1 MGLSKETRIIT
12 LLVIDVVF
20 FFVEI
25 ITGYAVGSLA
35 LVADSFHMLNDVM
48 SLIVALWAVKL
59 STKSSDHRFSY
70 GWQRAEI
77 LGALVNGVFLL
88 ALCFSIFME
97 AIQRFVNITEVTN
110 PKLVV
115 IVGCLGLASN
125 LVGLLLFH
133 DHGHAHGGHGH
144 SHGHD
149 SHSHGAHNHAHSH
162 ALTDGS
168 ANNHADAHHD
178 EAAVGDAVA
187 PVSIGRKRITTNTDD
202 GAVSSSIAKRG
213 RGRQDSV
220 GSILGHPAQTR
231 AFVVQTAHDLG
242 YDASSRH
249 QHTNSITSLGGNQS
263 ERTRLLGNAT
273 NDYGSSDANAAD
285 LEAGVASPAARK
297 NGHSPEHDSHAGHDH
312 GSDVDAH
319 DIPGHGHSHSGG
331 HSHGEGSMNMQGV
344 FLHVLGDALGN
355 VGVIAAGLFIMYSDA
370 WWRFYSDPAISFLIT
385 IIIFHSALPLCKSA
399 SYILLQ
405 GVPASVSLEA
415 VRQSIQSVDGVLNLH
430 ELHVWQLSE
439 SKIVASVHVL
449 VDCSSGHTEKY
460 MGIAA
465 QIRANLHSWGI
476 HSSTIQPEF
485 VPGGLREAAILSGV
499 QVAESDE
506 HGRLRTVEGRL
517 VENEVQKVDTACLIS
532 CGQDNS
538 CQTESCCPPTN
549 SANASGAA
557 TPAATGNSD
566 RS

>member
-20 FFVEI
+20 FFIEI

-59 STKSSDHRFSY
+59 STKDSDHRFSY

-97 AIQRFVNITEVTN
+97 AIQRFVNITEVSN
-110 PKLVV
+110 PKLVI
-115 IVGCLGLASN
+115 IVGSLGLASN

-133 DHGHAHGGHGH
+133 DHGHAHGGHSH
-144 SHGHD
+144 SHGHGGHSHATNNH
-149 SHSHGAHNHAHSH
+149 SHSHAV
-162 ALTDGS
+162 TDSSAGS
-168 ANNHADAHHD
+168 NGGTHQDTAASKARKPTADIN
-178 EAAVGDAVA
+178 
-187 PVSIGRKRITTNTDD
+187 SSSNDD
-202 GAVSSSIAKRG
+202 GTPASPAAIRG

-242 YDASSRH
+242 YDASGSRH
-249 QHTNSITSLGGNQS
+249 QHSNSITSLGGNN
-263 ERTRLLGNAT
+263 ERSRLLANGSQ
-273 NDYGSSDANAAD
+273 DYGATGANSD
-285 LEAGVASPAARK
+285 LEAAAGSPVARK
-297 NGHSPEHDSHAGHDH
+297 NGHSHDQDSHADHDH
-312 GSDVDAH
+312 DHDDADHADAH
-319 DIPGHGHSHSGG
+319 GASGDGHAHGGG
-331 HSHGEGSMNMQGV
+331 HSHGSMNMQGV

-355 VGVIAAGLFIMYSDA
+355 VGVIAAGLFILYSDA

-415 VRQSIQSVDGVLNLH
+415 VRHSIMDVDGVLNLH

-449 VDCSSGHTEKY
+449 VDCSSGQTEKY
-460 MGIAA
+460 MNIAA
-465 QIRANLHSWGI
+465 KIRANLHGWGI

-499 QVAESDE
+499 QVAESDNQ
-506 HGRLRTVEGRL
+506 GRLRTVEGRL
-517 VENEVQKVDTACLIS
+517 VEREVQKVDTACLIA
-532 CGQDNS
+532 CGDDND
-538 CQTESCCPPTN
+538 CQTESCCPP
-549 SANASGAA
+549 SNAASKPGSGVV
-557 TPAATGNSD
+557 TPD
-566 RS
+566 QH

>member
-1 MGLSKETRIIT
+1 MGLSKETRILT

-20 FFVEI
+20 FFIEI

-97 AIQRFVNITEVTN
+97 AIQRFVNITEVSN
-110 PKLVV
+110 PKLVI
-115 IVGCLGLASN
+115 IVGSLGLASN

-133 DHGHAHGGHGH
+133 DHGHAHGGH
-144 SHGHD
+144 SHAHG
-149 SHSHGAHNHAHSH
+149 SHSHAPHDHVHSH
-162 ALTDGS
+162 AVTDGS
-168 ANNHADAHHD
+168 SNSNHAAHQD
-178 EAAVGDAVA
+178 
-187 PVSIGRKRITTNTDD
+187 NTDAAASSKKTTMTNSASSD
-202 GAVSSSIAKRG
+202 DITSGSPSAVRG
-213 RGRQDSV
+213 RAREGSV

-242 YDASSRH
+242 YEASGSRH
-249 QHTNSITSLGGNQS
+249 QHSNSVTSVNGSN
-263 ERTRLLGNAT
+263 ERSRLLANGSQ
-273 NDYGSSDANAAD
+273 DYGATGANAD
-285 LEAGVASPAARK
+285 LEAAIGSSAARK
-297 NGHSPEHDSHAGHDH
+297 NGHSHEHDSHADHDH
-312 GSDVDAH
+312 DHDHADVADAH
-319 DIPGHGHSHSGG
+319 DAPGHAHAHGGG
-331 HSHGEGSMNMQGV
+331 HSHGSMNMQGV

-355 VGVIAAGLFIMYSDA
+355 VGVIAAGLFILYSDA

-415 VRQSIQSVDGVLNLH
+415 VRNSIMSVEGVLNLH

-449 VDCSSGHTEKY
+449 VDCSSGQTEKY
-460 MGIAA
+460 MNIAA
-465 QIRANLHSWGI
+465 KIRANLHGWGI

-499 QVAESDE
+499 QVAESDNE
-506 HGRLRTVEGRL
+506 GRLRTVEGRL
-517 VENEVQKVDTACLIS
+517 VESEVQKVDTACLIS
-532 CGQDNS
+532 CGKDND
-538 CQTESCCPPTN
+538 CQTESCCPPSNTP
-549 SANASGAA
+549 SKLTSGSA
-557 TPAATGNSD
+557 TPD
-566 RS
+566 HH